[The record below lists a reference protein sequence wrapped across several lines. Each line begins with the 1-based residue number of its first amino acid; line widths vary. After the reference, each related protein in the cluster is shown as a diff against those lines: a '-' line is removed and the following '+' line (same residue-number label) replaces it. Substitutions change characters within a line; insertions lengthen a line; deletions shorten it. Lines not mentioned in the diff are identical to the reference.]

1 MKLMLKKKG
10 LTHCLSVIIATF
22 GLSTGDAYAQRIST
36 LKLLEPIKTVETAI
50 NPKIIKP
57 VAIVNAPLFDQRDIR
72 DVETFS
78 LLVETVDSFNAAT
91 FVTVERNRRNAD
103 IDKFTAL
110 LDGVKTVF
118 NDQGREADIEAGD
131 GIFSAFVKIDKDRQL
146 RDEIA
151 FLKRADGARTQE
163 IKIFS
168 GRSLVEVKDFDLQ
181 DSFKQIREPQKI
193 ISINGLE
200 AIKIPSFLGNLTP
213 IPFTGDENK
222 VLGINNPAVV
232 SHPSFTYDPCDTD
245 GTGNNIDPNNDWSF
259 KTLMANLNQGTGLT
273 MQEFIHAWL
282 RNWMTSNSVNGLV
295 MPSRTGVMDYFPGW
309 DGVNA
314 STLDINNLPFRL
326 LAVMNRLDLAKV
338 SYASA
343 NSGETRF
350 VFGLL
355 NPNTCTPAFGIN
367 QMTVIFEYGDTAN
380 QCSTI
385 KSRAQE
391 WLALDSLT
399 LGSAAYMNALKAIT
413 DDVTQ
418 APGAAA
424 ALNQLRTND
433 FAFDGLG
440 LFGPWQ
446 LREFVVDSGSGLLVP
461 TTTKQTP
468 DAGFRSGNS
477 VMAQF
482 MEQNAND
489 ILCES
494 HTVPTSFMGNPFLA
508 ASLDYLS
515 TSFWTAPTN
524 AANLP
529 AVFPS
534 CHTSS
539 ISNVSGGLPLSMQI
553 QSEVRHK
560 FSVNTC
566 DDCHAQETN
575 TFFTHVNPVTRNF
588 SGFMTGITI
597 ADPQL
602 GPPGSGGIEREFD
615 DLQRRGQIVEELAV
629 RSCFGGILGSNVLI
643 NAAQVKSVH

>member
-1 MKLMLKKKG
+1 MNMMLRKKG
-10 LTHCLSVIIATF
+10 LTHCLSLIIATL
-22 GLSTGDAYAQRIST
+22 GLSAGDANAQKLST
-36 LKLLEPIKTVETAI
+36 LKLLEPMRTVETVSK
-50 NPKIIKP
+50 PKIIKP
-57 VAIVNAPLFDQRDIR
+57 IADVKAPVFDQRDIR

-78 LLVETVDSFNAAT
+78 LLLETVDSFNAAT

-103 IDKFTAL
+103 IDEFTAV

-118 NDQGREADIEAGD
+118 NDQGRDADIEAGD
-131 GIFSAFVKIDKDRQL
+131 GIFSAFVRIDENQQL

-151 FLKRADGARTQE
+151 FLKRADKARTKE
-163 IKIFS
+163 TKIFS

-181 DSFKQIREPQKI
+181 DSFKLIDEPRKV
-193 ISINGLE
+193 ISINGIE
-200 AIKIPSFLGNLTP
+200 AVKIPSFVGNLIP

-222 VLGINNPAVV
+222 VLGINDPAVV

-245 GTGNNIDPNNDWSF
+245 GTGNNIDANNDWSF
-259 KTLMANLNQGTGLT
+259 KTLMENLNQGTGLT
-273 MQEFIHAWL
+273 TQEFIHEWL
-282 RNWMTSNSVNGLV
+282 RNWMSSSPVNGFV
-295 MPSRTGVMDYFPGW
+295 IPPRTGVMDYFPGW

-343 NSGETRF
+343 SGGETRF

-355 NPNTCTPAFGIN
+355 NPNTCTPAIGIN

-380 QCSTI
+380 QCGAI

-391 WLALDSLT
+391 WLALDSLV
-399 LGSAAYMNALKAIT
+399 LGSVAYMNALKAIT

-440 LFGPWQ
+440 ILGPWQ

-468 DAGFRSGNS
+468 DAGFRSGNA
-477 VMAQF
+477 VMAQY

-494 HTVPTSFMGNPFLA
+494 HTVPTNFMGNPFLA

>member
-1 MKLMLKKKG
+1 MKINWKEKV
-10 LTHCLSVIIATF
+10 LTRCLSLTVVTL
-22 GLSTGDAYAQRIST
+22 GVSVGQAYAQKLST
-36 LKLLEPIKTVETAI
+36 LTRFEPTRTVERSVKQEIVKPALVEK
-50 NPKIIKP
+50 NPALDP
-57 VAIVNAPLFDQRDIR
+57 RDIR

-78 LLVETVDSFNAAT
+78 LLEKTGNSFNAAT
-91 FVTVERNRRNAD
+91 FVTVERTERNALVEE
-103 IDKFTAL
+103 FTAV

-118 NDQGREADIEAGD
+118 NDQGQKADIEARD
-131 GIFSAFVKIDKDRQL
+131 GIFSAFVRIDKDQHL

-151 FLKRADGARTQE
+151 FLERAEGAETKE
-163 IKIFS
+163 VKIFS
-168 GRSLVEVKDFDLQ
+168 GRSLVEVQDFNLREK
-181 DSFKQIREPQKI
+181 FEQIREPRKV
-193 ISINGLE
+193 ISINGIQAVNL
-200 AIKIPSFLGNLTP
+200 PSFLGSLAP
-213 IPFTGDENK
+213 LPFTGDENK
-222 VLGINNPAVV
+222 VLAINDPVV
-232 SHPSFTYDPCDTD
+232 ISHPSFTYDPCDTD
-245 GTGNNIDPNNDWSF
+245 GTGNNVNPDNEWSF

-273 MQEFIHAWL
+273 TQEFIHEWL
-282 RNWMTSNSVNGLV
+282 RNWMSNSSVNGFV
-295 MPSRTGVMDYFPGW
+295 IPARTGVMDYFPGW
-309 DGVNA
+309 DGVHA

-338 SYASA
+338 GYASA
-343 NSGETRF
+343 TGGETRF
-350 VFGLL
+350 VYGLL
-355 NPNTCTPAFGIN
+355 NPNSCTPASGIN
-367 QMTVIFEYGDTAN
+367 QMTVIFEYGDTAM
-380 QCSTI
+380 QCSSI
-385 KSRAQE
+385 KSRAQD
-391 WLALDSLT
+391 WLELDSQV
-399 LGSAAYMNALKAIT
+399 LGSAAYMTALKAIT

-440 LFGPWQ
+440 MLGPWQ
-446 LREFVVDSGSGLLVP
+446 LREFVVDSGSGLLIP

-468 DAGFRSGNS
+468 DASFRSGNA

-494 HTVPTSFMGNPFLA
+494 HTVPTSFMGNPFMA

-515 TSFWTAPTN
+515 VSFWTAPTN
-524 AANLP
+524 VANLP
-529 AVFPS
+529 AVLPS

-539 ISNVSGGLPLSMQI
+539 ISGVSGALPLSMRI

-588 SGFMTGITI
+588 SGFMTGITV

-602 GPPGSGGIEREFD
+602 GPPGSGGIDRDFD

-629 RSCFGGILGSNVLI
+629 RSCSGGILGSSVLI

>member
-1 MKLMLKKKG
+1 MKMMLDRKV
-10 LTHCLSVIIATF
+10 LTHGLSLTIATL
-22 GLSTGDAYAQRIST
+22 GLSTGNVYAQKFST
-36 LKLLEPIKTVETAI
+36 LRLSEPVRTLETAI
-50 NPKIIKP
+50 SPKITRPIAVVQAP
-57 VAIVNAPLFDQRDIR
+57 VFDQRDIR
-72 DVETFS
+72 DVEMFS
-78 LLVETVDSFNAAT
+78 LLEDTVDSFNAAT
-91 FVTVERNRRNAD
+91 FVTVERNRRNAE
-103 IDKFTAL
+103 IDEFTAV

-131 GIFSAFVKIDKDRQL
+131 GVFSAFVRFDENQQL

-151 FLKRADGARTQE
+151 FLKRADRAGTQE
-163 IKIFS
+163 TKIFS

-181 DSFKQIREPQKI
+181 DSFKQIREPRKI

-200 AIKIPSFLGNLTP
+200 AVKIPTFVGSLTP
-213 IPFTGDENK
+213 MPFTGDEGK
-222 VLGINNPAVV
+222 VLGINDTSVV
-232 SHPSFTYDPCDTD
+232 SNPSFTYDPCNTD
-245 GTGNNIDPNNDWSF
+245 GTGNNIDPDNDWSF

-273 MQEFIHAWL
+273 TQEFIHEWL
-282 RNWMTSNSVNGLV
+282 TNWMTDSSVNGFV
-295 MPSRTGVMDYFPGW
+295 VPSRIGVKDYFPGW
-309 DGVNA
+309 NGIDA
-314 STLDINNLPFRL
+314 LTLDINNLPFRL

-338 SYASA
+338 GYASA
-343 NSGETRF
+343 SGGETRF

-355 NPNTCTPAFGIN
+355 NPNTCSPAIGIN
-367 QMTVIFEYGDTAN
+367 QMTVIFEYGDTAS
-380 QCSTI
+380 QCGAI

-391 WLALDSLT
+391 WLALDSLA
-399 LGSAAYMNALKAIT
+399 LGSVAYMNALKAIT

-440 LFGPWQ
+440 MFGDWQ

-468 DAGFRSGNS
+468 DAGFRSGNA

-482 MEQNAND
+482 MEQNADD

-494 HTVPTSFMGNPFLA
+494 HTVPTSFMGSSFLA

-515 TSFWTAPTN
+515 TSFWTSPTN
-524 AANLP
+524 VANLP

-539 ISNVSGGLPLSMQI
+539 ISSVSGGLPLSMQI

-566 DDCHAQETN
+566 DDCHAQETD

-588 SGFMTGITI
+588 SGFMTGITV

-602 GPPGSGGIEREFD
+602 GPPGSGGLEREFD

-629 RSCFGGILGSNVLI
+629 RSCFGGILGSKALI
-643 NAAQVKSVH
+643 NATQVKSVH

>member
-1 MKLMLKKKG
+1 MEVVWNKPG
-10 LTHCLSVIIATF
+10 FTHCMSVLIAAV
-22 GLSTGDAYAQRIST
+22 GLSAGNAYAQKLTT
-36 LKLLEPIKTVETAI
+36 LKIPQTIKTVERSVS
-50 NPKIIKP
+50 PKIFSRFP
-57 VAIVNAPLFDQRDIR
+57 VLKAPVFDQRDIK
-72 DVETFS
+72 DVETFA
-78 LLVETVDSFNAAT
+78 LVRKTVGSFNGVT
-91 FVTVERNRRNAD
+91 FLTVERNKRNANLE
-103 IDKFTAL
+103 KFTAV
-110 LDGVKTVF
+110 LDGVKTEF
-118 NDQGREADIEAGD
+118 NDQGLDADIEAGD
-131 GIFSAFVKIDKDRQL
+131 GVFSGFVKIDMNQQL
-146 RDEIA
+146 QDEIA
-151 FLKRADGARTQE
+151 FIERAESARITQTNV
-163 IKIFS
+163 FS
-168 GRSLVEVKDFDLQ
+168 GRSLVDIKDFDLQ
-181 DSFKQIREPQKI
+181 SSVNKVREPQKI
-193 ISINGLE
+193 LSINGLE
-200 AIKIPSFLGNLTP
+200 AVKVPSFIGTLTP

-222 VLGINNPAVV
+222 VLGINSPAVV
-232 SHPSFTYDPCDTD
+232 AHPSFTFDPCDTD
-245 GTGNNIDPNNDWSF
+245 GTGNNIDPDNDWSF

-273 MQEFIHAWL
+273 TQEFIHEWL
-282 RNWMTSNSVNGLV
+282 RNWMTDKSVNGFV
-295 MPSRTGVMDYFPGW
+295 IPARTGVMDYFPGW

-314 STLDINNLPFRL
+314 STLDIDNLPFRL
-326 LAVMNRLDLAKV
+326 LAIMNRLDLAKV

-343 NSGETRF
+343 SGGETRF

-355 NPNTCTPAFGIN
+355 NPNTCSAAAGIN
-367 QMTVIFEYGDTAN
+367 QMTAIFEYGDTAN

-385 KSRAQE
+385 KSRAQD

-433 FAFDGLG
+433 FAFDGIG
-440 LFGPWQ
+440 MFDPWQ
-446 LREFVVDSGSGLLVP
+446 LREFVIGGGSGLLAP

-468 DAGFRSGNS
+468 DAIFRSGNP
-477 VMAQF
+477 VMAQY
-482 MEQNAND
+482 MEQNANS

-494 HTVPTSFMGNPFLA
+494 HAVPASFMGNSFLA

-524 AANLP
+524 VANLP
-529 AVFPS
+529 AAFPG

-539 ISNVSGGLPLSMQI
+539 ISNVSGMLPLAMQV

-575 TFFTHVNPVTRNF
+575 TFFTHVNPMTRGF
-588 SGFMTGITI
+588 SGFMTGITG

-602 GPPGSGGIEREFD
+602 GPPVSGGLDREFD

-629 RSCFGGILGSNVLI
+629 RSCSGGILGSNVLI
-643 NAAQVKSVH
+643 NAAQLKSVH

>member
-1 MKLMLKKKG
+1 MKLMLKKKS
-10 LTHCLSVIIATF
+10 LAHCLSVSIVTS
-22 GLSTGDAYAQRIST
+22 GLGAGAGHAQELSA
-36 LKLLEPIKTVETAI
+36 LKLLEPTRSVSTVFK
-50 NPKIIKP
+50 PKITRPIP
-57 VAIVNAPLFDQRDIR
+57 VVKAPVFDQRDIK

-78 LLVETVDSFNAAT
+78 LLVKTVDSFNAAT
-91 FVTVERNRRNAD
+91 FVTVERNRRNAG
-103 IDKFTAL
+103 IDNFTAI

-118 NDQGREADIEAGD
+118 NDQGLEADIEAGD
-131 GIFSAFVKIDKDRQL
+131 GIFSAFVRIDENQQL

-151 FLKRADGARTQE
+151 FLKRADNAGTQQV
-163 IKIFS
+163 KVFS
-168 GRSLVEVKDFDLQ
+168 GRSLVEVKSFDLQ
-181 DSFKQIREPQKI
+181 DSFEQISEPRKT
-193 ISINGLE
+193 ISIKGLE
-200 AIKIPSFLGNLTP
+200 AIRIPSFVGNLTP

-245 GTGNNIDPNNDWSF
+245 GTGNNIDPDNDWSF

-273 MQEFIHAWL
+273 TQEYIHEWL
-282 RNWMTSNSVNGLV
+282 RNWMTSTSFNGFV
-295 MPSRTGVMDYFPGW
+295 IPSRTGVMDYFSGW

-343 NSGETRF
+343 SGGETRF

-367 QMTVIFEYGDTAN
+367 QMTVIFEYGDTAR
-380 QCSTI
+380 QCSSI

-391 WLALDSLT
+391 WLALDSLAP
-399 LGSAAYMNALKAIT
+399 GSAAYMNALKAIT

-440 LFGPWQ
+440 MFGPWQ
-446 LREFVVDSGSGLLVP
+446 LREFVVDSGSGLLLP

-468 DAGFRSGNS
+468 DTGFRSGNS
-477 VMAQF
+477 VMAQY

-494 HTVPTSFMGNPFLA
+494 HTVPTSFVGNPFLA

-524 AANLP
+524 VANLP

-539 ISNVSGGLPLSMQI
+539 ISNVSGGLPLSMKI

-588 SGFMTGITI
+588 SGFMTGITV

-602 GPPGSGGIEREFD
+602 GPPGSGGIDREFD

-629 RSCFGGILGSNVLI
+629 RSCFGGILGSKVLL
-643 NAAQVKSVH
+643 NGAQVKSVH

>member
-1 MKLMLKKKG
+1 MLKYKRLAHFVP
-10 LTHCLSVIIATF
+10 LTMAALCLSTSDTYAQK
-22 GLSTGDAYAQRIST
+22 LSTLT
-36 LKLLEPIKTVETAI
+36 LIEPTKSIQTSIQPIAIRPIRVIET
-50 NPKIIKP
+50 
-57 VAIVNAPLFDQRDIR
+57 PLFDPRDIR

-78 LLVETVDSFNAAT
+78 LIGKTFDSFNAAT
-91 FVTVERNRRNAD
+91 FITIERDKRNAD
-103 IDKFTAL
+103 LEKFTAVI
-110 LDGVKTVF
+110 DGVKTVF
-118 NDQGREADIEAGD
+118 NDQGRGADIEAGD
-131 GIFSAFVKIDKDRQL
+131 GIFSAFVNIDKDQQL
-146 RDEIA
+146 KDEMA
-151 FLKRADGARTQE
+151 FLERAEKAQTKQTR
-163 IKIFS
+163 IFS
-168 GRSLVEVKDFDLQ
+168 GRSLVEVKDFNLQ
-181 DSFKQIREPQKI
+181 DSLKKLTEPQKT

-200 AIKIPSFLGNLTP
+200 AVKIPSLIGDLTP

-222 VLGINNPAVV
+222 VLGINSPAVV
-232 SHPSFTYDPCDTD
+232 SHPLFTYDLCDTD
-245 GTGNNIDPNNDWSF
+245 GTGNNINPDNDWSF

-273 MQEFIHAWL
+273 TQEFIHEWL
-282 RNWMTSNSVNGLV
+282 RNWMTDSTVNGFV
-295 MPSRTGVMDYFPGW
+295 IPARTGVIDYFPGW

-343 NSGETRF
+343 SGGETRF

-355 NPNTCTPAFGIN
+355 NPNTCTAASGIN
-367 QMTVIFEYGDTAN
+367 QMTVIFEYGDTPN

-391 WLALDSLT
+391 WLALDSLV
-399 LGSAAYMNALKAIT
+399 LGSPAYMNALKAIT

-418 APGAAA
+418 ASGAAA

-440 LFGPWQ
+440 MFDPWQ
-446 LREFVVDSGSGLLVP
+446 LREFVVDSVSGLLVP

-468 DAGFRSGNS
+468 DVSFRSGNP

-482 MEQNAND
+482 MEQNAD
-489 ILCES
+489 AILCES
-494 HTVPTSFMGNPFLA
+494 HTVPTSFLGNPFLS

-524 AANLP
+524 VANLP
-529 AVFPS
+529 AAFPS

-539 ISNVSGGLPLSMQI
+539 ISNVFAGLPVDMQI

-588 SGFMTGITI
+588 SGFMTGITV

-602 GPPGSGGIEREFD
+602 GPPGSGGIDREFD

>member
-10 LTHCLSVIIATF
+10 LSHCLSLTIATL
-22 GLSTGDAYAQRIST
+22 GLGTGDAHAQELRT
-36 LKLLEPIKTVETAI
+36 LKLLEPSKTVTAAI
-50 NPKIIKP
+50 NPRVIKP
-57 VAIVNAPLFDQRDIR
+57 IRAVEAPAFDQRDIR
-72 DVETFS
+72 GVETFS

-91 FVTVERNRRNAD
+91 FVTVERNRRNAN
-103 IDKFTAL
+103 IEEFTAV
-110 LDGVKTVF
+110 LDGVETVF
-118 NDQGREADIEAGD
+118 NDQGRGADIEAGD
-131 GIFSAFVKIDKDRQL
+131 GVFAAFVRIDANQQL
-146 RDEIA
+146 RDELA
-151 FLKRADGARTQE
+151 FLERADKARTQE
-163 IKIFS
+163 TKVFS
-168 GRSLVEVKDFDLQ
+168 GRSLVDVKDFDLQ
-181 DSFKQIREPQKI
+181 DSFEKILQPRKI
-193 ISINGLE
+193 ISINGFD
-200 AIKIPSFLGNLTP
+200 AIKTPSFIGALTP

-222 VLGINNPAVV
+222 VLGINSPAVV

-245 GTGNNIDPNNDWSF
+245 GTGNNIDPDNDWSF

-273 MQEFIHAWL
+273 TQEFIHQWL
-282 RNWMTSNSVNGLV
+282 RNWMTNSSVNGFV
-295 MPSRTGVMDYFPGW
+295 IASRTGVMDYFPGW

-314 STLDINNLPFRL
+314 STLDIDNLPFRL

-338 SYASA
+338 SYASTS
-343 NSGETRF
+343 SGETRF

-367 QMTVIFEYGDTAN
+367 QMTVIFEYGDTAQ
-380 QCSTI
+380 QCSAI

-391 WLALDSLT
+391 WLALDSLA

-440 LFGPWQ
+440 MFGPWQ

-468 DAGFRSGNS
+468 DASFRSGNS
-477 VMAQF
+477 VMAQY
-482 MEQNAND
+482 MEQNANA

-494 HTVPTSFMGNPFLA
+494 HTVPTSFVGNPFLA

-524 AANLP
+524 TANLP
-529 AVFPS
+529 AVLPS
-534 CHTSS
+534 CYTSS

-575 TFFTHVNPVTRNF
+575 TFFTHVNPVTRDF
-588 SGFMTGITI
+588 SGFMTGITV

-602 GPPGSGGIEREFD
+602 GPPASGGIDREFD
-615 DLQRRGQIVEELAV
+615 DLQRRGQIIEELAV